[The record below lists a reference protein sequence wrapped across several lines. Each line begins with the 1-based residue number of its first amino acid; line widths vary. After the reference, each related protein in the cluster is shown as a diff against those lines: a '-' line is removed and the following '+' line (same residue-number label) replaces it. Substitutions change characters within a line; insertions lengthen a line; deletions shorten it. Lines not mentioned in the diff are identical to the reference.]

1 MWLVWRAATTTAAHF
16 VSVDVRPSLGPH
28 PRPFSMLE
36 KGGATLTRSCCSW
49 SPDQL
54 PLRPRR
60 ISLRALRGPAPLVQD
75 THCINNTPPTIY
87 YPPST
92 FLPPPKADRLPLT
105 KRPTYSF
112 THLPAYPLTNLP
124 SNINFPFASS
134 AHFFARF
141 ACTCP
146 ALVKAPKRTINTPPL
161 SSVYFPNA
169 SLNRSTSPHRSTYL
183 LFHRFTGLPS
193 NFTSNYCSSRYCAFS
208 DRNRGRE
215 LNVSSSGLLKTMRA
229 LTPSCRARSKYS

>member
-92 FLPPPKADRLPLT
+92 FLPPPKTDRFPLT

-112 THLPAYPLTNLP
+112 THLPAYSLTNLP
-124 SNINFPFASS
+124 S
-134 AHFFARF
+134 
-141 ACTCP
+141 
-146 ALVKAPKRTINTPPL
+146 TI
-161 SSVYFPNA
+161 YFPTA
-169 SLNRSTSPHRSTYL
+169 SLNQSTPLTERPTYSITHLPVYCWSRSPDRVVVGRLTNHVLEGIPGMPERQL
-183 LFHRFTGLPS
+183 LFRRPTT
-193 NFTSNYCSSRYCAFS
+193 TS
-208 DRNRGRE
+208 
-215 LNVSSSGLLKTMRA
+215 V
-229 LTPSCRARSKYS
+229 ARQY